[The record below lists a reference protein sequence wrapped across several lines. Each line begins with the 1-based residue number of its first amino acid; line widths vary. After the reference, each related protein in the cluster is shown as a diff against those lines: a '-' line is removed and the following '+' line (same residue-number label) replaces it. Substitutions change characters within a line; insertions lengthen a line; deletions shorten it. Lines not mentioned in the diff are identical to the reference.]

1 MLIEIM
7 IILIIII
14 SLIYVFIKKIPL
26 SLILILLNIIIFIIT
41 IFYRNL
47 IEEFAFAP
55 SYLRN
60 SPKIYTIFTSLFI
73 HGDFYHLISNM
84 IGLFFIGFPFE
95 NVVGQKKF
103 FLVYI
108 LSGIF
113 SSIAFSVFSSGNHYL
128 IGASGAIFGLL
139 GAFAALYPMKR
150 VVVPLPFIFI
160 ELPVLL
166 FALIYASIET
176 IYTFA
181 GITDGIAHS
190 AHIGGFIA
198 GVLSAPFL
206 RRKFV
211 FERSFDINKL
221 EELLQNERQRKIFER
236 AKEAREKEIRDA
248 WIKYLLKEIKCPVC
262 GGEIEINGAIKCKK
276 CGYKR

>member
-1 MLIEIM
+1 MLIETM
-7 IILIIII
+7 IILTIII
-14 SLIYVFIKKIPL
+14 SLIYGFIKKVPL
-26 SLILILLNIIIFIIT
+26 SLILIILNIIIFIIT

-47 IEEFAFAP
+47 IEEFAFSP

-95 NVVGQKKF
+95 NEIGQKKF

-113 SSIAFSVFSSGNHYL
+113 SSIAFSIFSSSNHYL

-139 GAFAALYPMKR
+139 GSFAALYPTKK
-150 VVVPLPFIFI
+150 VVVPLPFMFVGM
-160 ELPVLL
+160 PVLL
-166 FALIYASIET
+166 FAIIYASIET

-181 GITDGIAHS
+181 RITDGIAHS
-190 AHIGGFIA
+190 AHIGGFVV

-211 FERSFDINKL
+211 FERSFDLNKL

-236 AKEAREKEIRDA
+236 AKEAREKEVRDA
-248 WIKYLLKEIKCPVC
+248 WIKYLIKEIKCPEC
-262 GGEIEINGAIKCKK
+262 GGEIELDGEIKCKK
-276 CGYKR
+276 CSYRK